1 MATIAGRLV
10 HLIETN
16 AARLSRDLLESVLN
30 SDRATDMRRIDSVEL
45 MQRAKEIYGDLGQW
59 LLNKT
64 EADIER
70 RYGQLGERYAKLGI
84 SESHWVWSIVLGRQQ
99 LWRFLESEAFPE
111 GAFEVF
117 SELELVQ
124 TLDHFFDRLV
134 YHGIAGFEAARSRS

>member
-1 MATIAGRLV
+1 
-10 HLIETN
+10 
-16 AARLSRDLLESVLN
+16 
-30 SDRATDMRRIDSVEL
+30 MRRIDSVEL

-134 YHGIAGFEAARSRS
+134 YHGIAGFDAARLIFWLRVTPKPPVAAPGAVRGGEFARQATPSQLTRA